1 LFSDEIAIRIFT
13 ILNLIVRSREFAIF
27 IGFDGLVDRI
37 ALEEKNW
44 NFCYPKNIHG
54 LGPNPARDNR
64 FRAVIDDELC
74 SLDARPTM
82 GLRSWIA
89 HTLYLFGLCFK
100 KQKHRATPKGRA
112 ETTIQIHSG

>member
-13 ILNLIVRSREFAIF
+13 ILYLIVSSREFAIF

-44 NFCYPKNIHG
+44 DFCYLKNIHG

-89 HTLYLFGLCFK
+89 HTFYLFGLCFK
-100 KQKHRATPKGRA
+100 KQKRWATPKGWA
-112 ETTIQIHSG
+112 EATIQLRTC